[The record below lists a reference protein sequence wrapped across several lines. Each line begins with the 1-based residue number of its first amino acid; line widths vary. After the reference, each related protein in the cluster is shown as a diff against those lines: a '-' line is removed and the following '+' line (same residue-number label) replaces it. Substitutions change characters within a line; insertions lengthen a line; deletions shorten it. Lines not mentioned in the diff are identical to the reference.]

1 VTEYERP
8 RRLVLLGEDDWIR
21 SVDTVTVQP
30 TDDAC
35 DVAYGA
41 VLELKKA
48 AVLSPLLALA
58 FRGVGR
64 RAQAGLVRVLT

>member
-1 VTEYERP
+1 VTSTSVRAASA
-8 RRLVLLGEDDWIR
+8 VGEDDWIR

-48 AVLSPLLALA
+48 AVALSALGPGLP
-58 FRGVGR
+58 GVGR

>member
-21 SVDTVTVQP
+21 SVDTITVQP

-35 DVAYGA
+35 DVTYGA

-48 AVLSPLLALA
+48 AMFSPLLTLA
-58 FRGVGR
+58 SRGVGR
-64 RAQAGLVRVLT
+64 RAQAGLTRALT